1 MAVANK
7 VQVKPA
13 IQQSGAYGYLLWVRR
28 DLPPVYSTLL
38 KTYPQVANFE
48 SALKRQASGLGQDL
62 LDTDDTDE
70 SGIVPIDFGT
80 PSIDEPVVITTAF
93 SDPVIT
99 VDAPEISPVAVSS
112 DASGAAGAAASGIS
126 SSTLTSIAS
135 TVAAVLPAALKT
147 AAVVSAGS
155 ASKTL
160 STAQLQAAAALAGSA
175 PLTTGIVT
183 TASGAQYLSALSS
196 AAEGSDIADVLD
208 FSLGGLPLWAWGLI
222 GLGALAYAVQQVED

>member
-99 VDAPEISPVAVSS
+99 VDAPEISP
-112 DASGAAGAAASGIS
+112 
-126 SSTLTSIAS
+126 STLTSIAS